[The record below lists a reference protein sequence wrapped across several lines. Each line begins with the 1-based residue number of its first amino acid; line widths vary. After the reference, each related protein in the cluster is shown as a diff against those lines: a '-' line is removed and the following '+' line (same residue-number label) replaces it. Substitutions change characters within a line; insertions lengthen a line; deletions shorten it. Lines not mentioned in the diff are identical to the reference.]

1 MTTTT
6 TTFEGLALPHLA
18 YGDAVH
24 SMLDQTGLA
33 PDVLETGLRVE
44 DRDRGPELFLTLSW
58 LTGHPDLADEAG
70 VDLLWS
76 HLIGWGVRTGVNS
89 RPLVVSHFAGPA
101 LLADAVLHLVTE
113 GYNSVWQTTDRTQE
127 WEHARALDLALNT
140 AAEQGL
146 IAW

>member
-44 DRDRGPELFLTLSW
+44 DRERGPELFLTLSW
-58 LTGHPDLADEAG
+58 LRGILTSP
-70 VDLLWS
+70 
-76 HLIGWGVRTGVNS
+76 T
-89 RPLVVSHFAGPA
+89 RPASICSGP
-101 LLADAVLHLVTE
+101 T
-113 GYNSVWQTTDRTQE
+113 
-127 WEHARALDLALNT
+127 
-140 AAEQGL
+140 
-146 IAW
+146 